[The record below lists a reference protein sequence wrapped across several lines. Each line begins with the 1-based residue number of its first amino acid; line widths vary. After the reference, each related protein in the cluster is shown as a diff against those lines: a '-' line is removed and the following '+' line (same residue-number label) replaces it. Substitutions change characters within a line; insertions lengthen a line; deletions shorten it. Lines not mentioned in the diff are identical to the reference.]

1 MLDIKNKCLLSK
13 WLFKILHE
21 EGVWHELISNKY
33 LGTKTLAQ
41 VEMKPHDSPFW
52 KGVMKVRDE
61 FFKRG
66 SFALGDGLGTRFWED
81 TWLGTEPLATQY
93 PLLYNIARRK
103 NVLVAHVL
111 QHNPLNIE
119 FRRPL
124 LGDKWN
130 AWLQLVER
138 LMGIHLTDETDK
150 FVWNLTPNGRFY
162 VKSMYLDCMHGHA
175 PFLHKYLWKLKVPL
189 KIKIFMWFLHR
200 KVLLTKDNLI
210 KRQWNGCKQCVFCQ
224 SEETVEHLFISCS
237 FTKNIWRLIH
247 FTFNIPAPTSI
258 DNLFSNWLCGVDK
271 KTKARIRIGICA
283 FVWAI
288 WNCRNDVVFNKVGVT
303 HFLQVVHKALY
314 WIHMWSFLLSEDQ
327 RALLDTG
334 CTRLLAVVRATLAQG
349 GWLHTR
355 RLQNV

>member
-1 MLDIKNKCLLSK
+1 MVCRPKDQGGLGIEVLDIKNKCLLSK

-119 FRRPL
+119 
-124 LGDKWN
+124 
-130 AWLQLVER
+130 
-138 LMGIHLTDETDK
+138 
-150 FVWNLTPNGRFY
+150 
-162 VKSMYLDCMHGHA
+162 
-175 PFLHKYLWKLKVPL
+175 
-189 KIKIFMWFLHR
+189 
-200 KVLLTKDNLI
+200 
-210 KRQWNGCKQCVFCQ
+210 
-224 SEETVEHLFISCS
+224 
-237 FTKNIWRLIH
+237 
-247 FTFNIPAPTSI
+247 
-258 DNLFSNWLCGVDK
+258 
-271 KTKARIRIGICA
+271 
-283 FVWAI
+283 
-288 WNCRNDVVFNKVGVT
+288 
-303 HFLQVVHKALY
+303 
-314 WIHMWSFLLSEDQ
+314 
-327 RALLDTG
+327 
-334 CTRLLAVVRATLAQG
+334 
-349 GWLHTR
+349 
-355 RLQNV
+355 